1 MFQIQINVYR
11 SSHDVPKN
19 NKAFSRSLSWDS
31 SIAFPFE
38 NTISVLRTLYGASSV
53 VQLFVMSE

>member
-1 MFQIQINVYR
+1 MFQIHINVFR

-19 NKAFSRSLSWDS
+19 NKAFSRSLSWDA

-38 NTISVLRTLYGASSV
+38 NTISVFRTLYGSSSV
-53 VQLFVMSE
+53 IQILVMPE